1 MLVAICPVAARWRLE
16 MDIKPG
22 DVAIFKNG
30 EEAKVI
36 KINKRNDINRMIIYF
51 DKKVVGFLEEKASV
65 RNYWV
70 YLLNGKFDSI
80 LRQGNNIVK
89 VIPC

>member
-1 MLVAICPVAARWRLE
+1 

-22 DVAIFKNG
+22 DIAILKNG
-30 EEAKVI
+30 EEAKVV
-36 KINKRNDINRMIIYF
+36 KINKRNDINRMVISF
-51 DKKVVGFLEEKASV
+51 DKKVIGFLDENASA

-70 YLLNGKFDSI
+70 YLLDGKFDSI
-80 LRQGNNIVK
+80 FRQGNNIVK

>member
-1 MLVAICPVAARWRLE
+1 

-22 DVAIFKNG
+22 DIAILKNG
-30 EEAKVI
+30 EEAKVV
-36 KINKRNDINRMIIYF
+36 KINKRNDINRMVIYF
-51 DKKVVGFLEEKASV
+51 DKKVVGFLEEKASI

-70 YLLNGKFDSI
+70 YLLDGKFDSI
-80 LRQGNNIVK
+80 IRQGNNIVK

>member
-1 MLVAICPVAARWRLE
+1 MN
-16 MDIKPG
+16 IKPG
-22 DVAIFKNG
+22 NVVIFKNG
-30 EEAKVI
+30 EEAKVV
-36 KINKRNDINRMIIYF
+36 KIIKRNDINRTLIYF
-51 DKKVVGFLEEKASV
+51 DKKVVGFLEEKTYI

-70 YLLNGKFDSI
+70 YLIDGKFGSV

>member
-1 MLVAICPVAARWRLE
+1 MLVAICPVAVRWRLE

>member
-1 MLVAICPVAARWRLE
+1 MPVAICPVAVRWRLK

-22 DVAIFKNG
+22 DIAILKNG
-30 EEAKVI
+30 EEAKVV
-36 KINKRNDINRMIIYF
+36 KINKRNDINRMVISF
-51 DKKVVGFLEEKASV
+51 DKKVIGFLDENTYV

-70 YLLNGKFDSI
+70 YLLDGKFDSV

>member
-1 MLVAICPVAARWRLE
+1 MN
-16 MDIKPG
+16 IKPG

-30 EEAKVI
+30 EEAKVV
-36 KINKRNDINRMIIYF
+36 KIDKRNDINRMLIYF

-70 YLLNGKFDSI
+70 YLLDGKFDSI
-80 LRQGNNIVK
+80 LKQGNNIVK

>member
-1 MLVAICPVAARWRLE
+1 

-30 EEAKVI
+30 EEAKVV
-36 KINKRNDINRMIIYF
+36 KIDKRNDINRIIIYF
-51 DKKVVGFLEEKASV
+51 DKKVVGFLEEKAFV
-65 RNYWV
+65 RNYWI

-80 LRQGNNIVK
+80 LKQGNDIVK
-89 VIPC
+89 IVRS

>member
-1 MLVAICPVAARWRLE
+1 

-30 EEAKVI
+30 EEAKVV
-36 KINKRNDINRMIIYF
+36 KIDKRNDINRMLIYF

-70 YLLNGKFDSI
+70 YLLDGKFDSI
-80 LRQGNNIVK
+80 LKQGNNIVK

>member
-1 MLVAICPVAARWRLE
+1 

-22 DVAIFKNG
+22 NVVIFKNG

-70 YLLNGKFDSI
+70 YLLDGKFDSI
-80 LRQGNNIVK
+80 FRQGNNIVK

>member
-1 MLVAICPVAARWRLE
+1 

-22 DVAIFKNG
+22 NVVIFKNG
-30 EEAKVI
+30 EEAKVV
-36 KINKRNDINRMIIYF
+36 KIIKRNDINRILIYF
-51 DKKVVGFLEEKASV
+51 DKNVVGFLEEKGSI

-70 YLLNGKFDSI
+70 YLPDGKFDSA
-80 LRQGNNIVK
+80 LGQGNNIVK

>member
-1 MLVAICPVAARWRLE
+1 MLVAICPVAVRWRLE

-22 DVAIFKNG
+22 DIAILKNG
-30 EEAKVI
+30 EEAKVV
-36 KINKRNDINRMIIYF
+36 KINKRNDINRMVIYF
-51 DKKVVGFLEEKASV
+51 DKKVIGFLDENAYV
-65 RNYWV
+65 RNYWI
-70 YLLNGKFDSI
+70 YLLDGKFDSL

>member
-1 MLVAICPVAARWRLE
+1 

-22 DVAIFKNG
+22 NIAILKNG
-30 EEAKVI
+30 EEAKVV

-51 DKKVVGFLEEKASV
+51 DKKVIGFLDEDAYV
-65 RNYWV
+65 RDYWI
-70 YLLNGKFDSI
+70 YLLDGKFDSV